1 MRRAEELT
9 LIYLDGRAGPAEQ
22 EELARLVDTDAE
34 ARRLFLTLAEI
45 EVVLRGSHPVD
56 VTSQVMD
63 RIFEDRTSRVVC
75 GVMHQVTGL
84 STLPPRRQPV
94 PASRW
99 WVGAG
104 ALATMALAAIF
115 VGAVPLRTRARP
127 PLAAPVRTQAPVVG
141 IVAAADP
148 PALSPVPES
157 LVHLDFEAM
166 GPGAFTGHLVND
178 DDCARGS
185 RRCLESDRGEIAVAA
200 AGSRLFEYRPNQVLS
215 FDYFADEG
223 TRGLSV
229 LATSRSRT
237 AEASL
242 ALAELVHG
250 RWAHAEVRLAE
261 LRGLHDRSLPARQA
275 ITRLVVSGRGGARFR
290 IDNLAVVAYPQ
301 EKLLPTTSALL
312 SLSR

>member
-84 STLPPRRQPV
+84 STLPPPRQPV

-104 ALATMALAAIF
+104 ALATMALAALF

-127 PLAAPVRTQAPVVG
+127 PLAAPARTQAPVVG

-148 PALSPVPES
+148 PAPSPVPES

-166 GPGAFTGHLVND
+166 GPAPFAGRLIS

-185 RRCLESDRGEIAVAA
+185 RRCLESDSGEIAVAA
-200 AGSRLFEYRPNQVLS
+200 TVGSRLFEYRPNQVLS
-215 FDYFADEG
+215 FDYFVDEG
-223 TRGLSV
+223 TRGLTV
-229 LATSRSRT
+229 LATPART
-237 AEASL
+237 AAASL

-250 RWAHAEVRLAE
+250 HWAHADVRLAE
-261 LRGLHDRSLPARQA
+261 LRGAHDRGLPARQT
-275 ITRLVVSGRGGARFR
+275 ITRVVVSGRGGARFR
-290 IDNLAVVAYPQ
+290 IDNLTVVAYPQ

-312 SLSR
+312 SAR